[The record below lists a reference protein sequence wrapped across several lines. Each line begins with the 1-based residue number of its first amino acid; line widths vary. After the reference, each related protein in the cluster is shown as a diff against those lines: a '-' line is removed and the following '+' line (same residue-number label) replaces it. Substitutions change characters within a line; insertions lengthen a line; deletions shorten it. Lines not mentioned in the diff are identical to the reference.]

1 MRKLSAFTA
10 LFVVLSATAAY
21 AHMHLTGS
29 TPEDGAVLAESPSEI
44 VLRFS
49 EPARVTA
56 LTLSSEEG
64 ETPLIDSPSELTIE
78 FKTDLPALA
87 PGEHSVAWRA
97 AASDMHVMSGN
108 ITFTVPAQ

>member
-1 MRKLSAFTA
+1 MRRLSFFAAIVF
-10 LFVVLSATAAY
+10 VLSATAAH

-29 TPEDGAVLAESPSEI
+29 IPDDGAVLTEAPSEI
-44 VLRFS
+44 ILRFS

-64 ETPLIDSPSELTIE
+64 ETPLIDSPSEPMTE
-78 FKTDLPALA
+78 FKTMLPALT
-87 PGEHSVAWRA
+87 PGAYSVVWRA

-108 ITFTVPAQ
+108 ISFTVSAQ